1 MSAGDKLLIVDDFLA
16 NGCALQGLISIAE
29 DAGET
34 TGFLIGT
41 CALLIIKNEY
51 IARTLALTK
60 RTHKEM
66 TLIDFELIFNI
77 NVLQK

>member
-1 MSAGDKLLIVDDFLA
+1 MSADDKLLIVDDFLA

-29 DAGET
+29 DAGAT

-41 CALLIIKNEY
+41 YALLIIKNEY